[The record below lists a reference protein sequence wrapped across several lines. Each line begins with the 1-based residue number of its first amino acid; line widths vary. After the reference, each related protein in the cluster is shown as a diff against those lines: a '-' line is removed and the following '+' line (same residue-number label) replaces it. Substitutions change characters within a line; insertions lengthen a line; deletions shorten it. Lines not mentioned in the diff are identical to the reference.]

1 MSKILKVLA
10 LALSFA
16 IVSPQVSQADWT
28 YESGS
33 DIDLY
38 AQYRLDNNQ
47 STIHFNDG
55 FTVSIGEVLSTPQ
68 VSGVTSSPQ
77 EAANYAVVV
86 DGIVDKIVTWDGY
99 SPNDD
104 IDKYGIIVK
113 LPSVG
118 GVKYVDSEGVV
129 RLAVI
134 TQGSVLQLRSILD
147 TTTYTEPLG
156 DPVPFANTAVV
167 TSQVVEADNSVTIT
181 VAVSTADIP
190 ITSTVTVVV
199 VTDGRSTTSVGVA
212 TAAATETA
220 TVAAVTETAT
230 AATQTATVATVTETA
245 TVAAASSST
254 TTTTTTTTT
263 TEPVVDLTAT
273 ATATAAAT
281 ATATATVTTTATAT
295 ATTAA
300 TATVTAAATAT
311 AAASTVIPVT
321 ITNLPQGEN
330 VTVKVVIHDTITNTD
345 TTVVGPLVTTSAA
358 TIVNPDPARDAVV
371 DKATI
376 AGPEVVAQAAGTN
389 GHRSA
394 SIQVADVP
402 NFDPNKTW
410 ATLMIV
416 DKNGS
421 TTAIGLSGVG
431 QVVNVDW
438 LSPTEEYQ
446 IKVVLR
452 DLGTG
457 QETTISGSRLP

>member
-16 IVSPQVSQADWT
+16 IVSPQASQADWS
-28 YESGS
+28 YESGF
-33 DIDLY
+33 DIDLF
-38 AQYRLDNNQ
+38 AQYRLDNDQ

-68 VSGVTSSPQ
+68 VSGVASSPQ
-77 EAANYAVVV
+77 EPANYAVVV

-104 IDKYGIIVK
+104 IDKSGLIVK

-134 TQGSVLQLRSILD
+134 TQGSVLQLRDIFD

-167 TSQVVEADNSVTIT
+167 TSQVVEADKSVTIT

-212 TAAATETA
+212 TAAAAETA

-245 TVAAASSST
+245 TVAAVTETATVATASSS
-254 TTTTTTTTT
+254 TTTTTTTT

-273 ATATAAAT
+273 ATATAAA
-281 ATATATVTTTATAT
+281 
-295 ATTAA
+295 AA
-300 TATVTAAATAT
+300 TATAAATAAAAAAAA

-394 SIQVADVP
+394 IIQVADVP